1 MKKVLSVLLAL
12 SILMMLAAC
21 AGGEKTVESE
31 ASPVE
36 EAVESSSAEETPAEQ
51 ETVEEQELVTEETP
65 VEEEQ
70 VVYSVEYPLADGTV
84 VFDCFASVPSN
95 IANMITDTLSDFP
108 VYQLAEEM
116 TGIRMDWLLTTPENE
131 LTKLNLIVASGEY
144 PTYFKAMDSLYTAG
158 KDASVE
164 DEVAVDI
171 SGMLEEFAPDYY
183 AFAVENDILKLLT
196 SDAGY
201 ITSVAPVATTRTE
214 GPQIRQDWLTEL
226 NLEVPD
232 TIDELTEVALAFKN
246 EKGCTNAILVDSL
259 FIKYAGSFDFS
270 MRNFSGGMEF
280 NWIDGEAVPFFMNDN
295 FIPYLDTLKSWY
307 SNGLCTDYMSITNP
321 GQYEQIFL
329 NDDSGFVV
337 SGNTMMGTTFINK
350 YTNGTIDL
358 QPIPMP
364 TMEEGMQLHVGGE
377 EKSVNA
383 ENAWT
388 ITTSCDDP
396 EMALGYLN
404 WFYTEEGNIA
414 ASFGREGEALAY
426 DENGEPTFSEL
437 IMNNPDGLSMQ
448 TAVQLYVGYG
458 TPVSSHPT
466 VEKLQNSKNTE
477 AQNKCNEIW
486 FEGRTTE
493 YTIRGDMT
501 AVESE
506 TYYALSGDIGTLFE
520 EFMAKYINGEAGM
533 EDYQAAVD
541 HAYELGLE
549 EIIQIKTDAHNRY
562 LAR

>member
-1 MKKVLSVLLAL
+1 MKKILTILLAL
-12 SILMMLAAC
+12 VMLLTFAAC
-21 AGGEKTVESE
+21 SKTEEAPIEEESKT
-31 ASPVE
+31 PVE
-36 EAVESSSAEETPAEQ
+36 ENPAPSEEAPPGEETS
-51 ETVEEQELVTEETP
+51 VEETP
-65 VEEEQ
+65 VSEEP
-70 VVYSVEYPLADGTV
+70 VVYTVKYPLTNETV

-95 IANMITDTLSDFP
+95 IANQITDSLSEFP
-108 VYQLAEEM
+108 VYQIAEEK
-116 TGIRMDWLLTTPENE
+116 TGIHMDWLLTTPENE

-183 AFAVENDILKLLT
+183 AFAIENDILKLLT

-201 ITSVAPVATTRTE
+201 ITSVAPLATTRTE

-226 NLEVPD
+226 GLEVP
-232 TIDELTEVALAFKN
+232 TTVDELTEVALAFKN

-259 FIKYAGSFDFS
+259 FIKYAPAFDFS

-280 NWIDGEAVPFFMNDN
+280 NWINGEAVPFFMNEN
-295 FIPYLDTLKSWY
+295 FIPYLDTLKNWY
-307 SNGLCTDYMSITNP
+307 SSGLCSDYMSITNP

-358 QPIPMP
+358 QPISMP
-364 TMEEGMQLHVGGE
+364 TMEADMQLHVGGE

-388 ITTSCDDP
+388 ITTSCVDP
-396 EMALGYLN
+396 VMALGYLN

-414 ASFGREGEALAY
+414 ASFGREGEGLVF
-426 DENGEPTFSEL
+426 DENGEPTFSDL
-437 IMNNPDGLSMQ
+437 VMNNPDGLSMQ
-448 TAVQLYVGYG
+448 TATQLYVGYG
-458 TPVSSHPT
+458 TPVSAHPT
-466 VEKLQNSKNTE
+466 VQKLQNSKNTE

-486 FEGRTTE
+486 FSGRTTE

-533 EDYQAAVD
+533 EDYQQAVD

-549 EIIQIKTDAHNRY
+549 EIIKIKTDTHNRY